1 MRTTLGR
8 LQRISGVFVSDAAAV
23 YGGSRQLLPLSAAQL
38 DRLNLKR
45 LWVSKDTVP
54 ARIQPLLTELRTQ
67 RCVHSW
73 RQNLPSEGIVDQA
86 VVRRVLDAQ
95 QQHRP
100 TTTFV
105 YWGEGMLGQEVS
117 VAVAT
122 VSDAVT
128 ADFRFKGYPVL
139 ARCYIAEAFRGKGLY
154 RPILRHRYEYCWQTW
169 GDALNAIHLGSTEPA
184 VWRVAMMSPDFDP
197 GFRHIGGEDLKVAG
211 DRFQVAD
218 LAAFTPNWTARALS
232 ELKALGDASE
242 ILALRQ
248 ALSDLVTDG
257 LPAMGVVRMGQLVN
271 NASSALGVD
280 VRSRSEALDGVM
292 ALAEAIPVV
301 R

>member
-1 MRTTLGR
+1 M
-8 LQRISGVFVSDAAAV
+8 I
-23 YGGSRQLLPLSAAQL
+23 
-38 DRLNLKR
+38 
-45 LWVSKDTVP
+45 
-54 ARIQPLLTELRTQ
+54 
-67 RCVHSW
+67 
-73 RQNLPSEGIVDQA
+73 
-86 VVRRVLDAQ
+86 
-95 QQHRP
+95 
-100 TTTFV
+100 
-105 YWGEGMLGQEVS
+105 
-117 VAVAT
+117 
-122 VSDAVT
+122 
-128 ADFRFKGYPVL
+128 
-139 ARCYIAEAFRGKGLY
+139 
-154 RPILRHRYEYCWQTW
+154 
-169 GDALNAIHLGSTEPA
+169 
-184 VWRVAMMSPDFDP
+184 
-197 GFRHIGGEDLKVAG
+197 

-292 ALAEAIPVV
+292 ALSEAIPVV